1 MEGKSNSSWKL
12 KHEIE
17 IKIKFQPLINLIN
30 GNNQVDEGSQPA
42 ACSAARWGITV
53 LVRTG
58 AAVC

>member
-17 IKIKFQPLINLIN
+17 IRIKFQPLINLIN
-30 GNNQVDEGSQPA
+30 GNNQADEGASLR
-42 ACSAARWGITV
+42 AARWGITV
-53 LVRTG
+53 LVRRG